1 MTQGD
6 DVQSTVLDVLR
17 EVQKLSGREWSDL
30 APETKPIGSL
40 DGFDSLSAV
49 EATVMIEEKLGCKLD
64 IDSVFVSDDGRRALT
79 LKEISERLSKLLTGK
94 GGAT

>member
-1 MTQGD
+1 MAQD
-6 DVQSTVLDVLR
+6 EFRSVVLDVLQ
-17 EVQKLSGREWSDL
+17 EVQTMSGREWSGLGAD
-30 APETKPIGSL
+30 ARPIGTL

-49 EATVMIEEKLGCKLD
+49 EATVMVEEKLGCELE

-79 LKEISERLSKLLTGK
+79 LVEISERLSKLLTGK

>member
-1 MTQGD
+1 M
-6 DVQSTVLDVLR
+6 
-17 EVQKLSGREWSDL
+17 SGREWSGLGAD
-30 APETKPIGSL
+30 ARPIGNL

-49 EATVMIEEKLGCKLD
+49 EATVMVEEKLRCKLD

-79 LKEISERLSKLLTGK
+79 LIEISDRLSKLLTGK

>member
-1 MTQGD
+1 MTKD
-6 DVQSTVLDVLR
+6 EFRSMVLDVLQ
-17 EVQKLSGREWSDL
+17 EVQKMSGREWSDL
-30 APETKPIGSL
+30 CADARPIGNL

-49 EATVMIEEKLGCKLD
+49 EATVMIEEKLGCELG

-79 LKEISERLSKLLTGK
+79 LVEISERLSELLTGK